1 MRIITG
7 SARGTGLTAPEGET
21 TRPTSDKVKE
31 AVFSMI
37 QFDVEGRNVLDLFA
51 GSGQMAL
58 EALSRGAEK
67 ATLVNSSREAAAC
80 VEANAKKTRLS
91 NRCRI
96 VNNTYTSYLRAAAGR
111 EKYDLI
117 FLDPPY
123 GSGMLPKALRAI
135 DAGELAAP
143 GSTLVCETDCDVP
156 SSATRLRTRMRKD
169 EEYTAE
175 LVLKDVFGGD
185 EELAARYEVL
195 KSNLYGRTRITL
207 LTPKTAEETGSE
219 EPASEEP
226 ASDKPEAEGEAE

>member
-7 SARGTGLTAPEGET
+7 SARGTRLVTAEGEN

-67 ATLVNSSREAAAC
+67 ATLVDSSREAAAC
-80 VEANAKKTRLS
+80 IEENAKKTHLS
-91 NRCRI
+91 GRCRI

-123 GSGMLPKALRAI
+123 DSGMLPKALRAL
-135 DAGELAAP
+135 AEGELAAP
-143 GSTLVCETDCDVP
+143 GATLVCETDCDIP
-156 SSATRLRTRMRKD
+156 AKATRLRARMRKD
-169 EEYTAE
+169 EEFSAE
-175 LVLKDVFGGD
+175 LVLRDVFGGD
-185 EELAARYEVL
+185 EALASRYAVL
-195 KSNLYGRTRITL
+195 KSSLYGRTRITL
-207 LTPKTAEETGSE
+207 LAPADGAEKTETAEEESE
-219 EPASEEP
+219 
-226 ASDKPEAEGEAE
+226 